1 MWLDMWKTKFKPQRK
16 LGGGESKVCDAC
28 LVSVCYTVV
37 VTLDTTTATATPKSP
52 RYFSLLLKFEEKDY
66 SDLFETNIRKRE
78 RGKKRTNNKTECI
91 L

>member
-16 LGGGESKVCDAC
+16 VGGGEWESKVCDAC

-52 RYFSLLLKFEEKDY
+52 RIFSLLLKFEEREC
-66 SDLFETNIRKRE
+66 SDVFETNIGKRK
-78 RGKKRTNNKTECI
+78 KKYRRN
-91 L
+91 